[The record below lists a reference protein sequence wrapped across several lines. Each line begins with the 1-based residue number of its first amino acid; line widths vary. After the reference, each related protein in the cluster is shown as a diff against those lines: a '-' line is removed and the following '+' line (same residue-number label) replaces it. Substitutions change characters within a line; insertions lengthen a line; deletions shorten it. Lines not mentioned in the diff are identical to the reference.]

1 MRAMVARPARATTTT
16 TTTRRARADKMKSAP
31 MTTTT
36 TRAHVVARAMPARAR
51 AGDGARCAVVATRD
65 AGRGDGVKARAA
77 SSEDEGKD
85 ASDGGESGDSELTQ
99 GMIDAMQA
107 RRARKMAKQESKGPA
122 GLEDVNPVNLGR
134 KSRAAFE
141 NVFKQLTS
149 LTSFQKST
157 APTNA
162 REFDQVYDADLL
174 SGSSVGEFETPN
186 AKFTTVLVTGATG
199 RIGRV
204 LIRKLLLRGY
214 TVKALVRR
222 QEDVEKLPGLV
233 QVIVGDVGEKEVI
246 KNAMIGV
253 NKVIYCASAKTSV
266 TSDLYNVADQ
276 GVKNVVSCMQDYY
289 HMLAS
294 RRAGRSAKSK
304 VMLTNF
310 KHPTAYEAWD
320 VEEIEADAGAGA
332 DGRWAAAAEMQ
343 RVNFDPLYP
352 EDEDKPFEFA
362 TFNGF
367 ITSRTGKAE
376 VSSNVEG
383 LQADVDFSAKEGL
396 LFRLKGDGKRYSV
409 MLTQDD
415 GSKFRFSF
423 NTTGG
428 WQVIRM
434 PFHKFVSEGK
444 TSWGDDGDAILDL
457 KRIEKIGV
465 RFDARKNQRET
476 TMSDVMSGNNNMFNL
491 TLEYVK
497 AIPKGEEPDVILVS
511 CFGAGLE
518 EGEEKERILKIKRD
532 GERVLRNSGVGYT
545 IVRPGEL
552 VEEAGGGKAL
562 VFDQT
567 ERINTPISCA
577 DVSDVCVKAMHD
589 EEARNKS
596 FDVGYEYESEQ
607 AEYEL
612 ITQVKGK
619 SDNYLTP
626 ALKVLEKNS

>member
-1 MRAMVARPARATTTT
+1 MRAVVARPASAPS
-16 TTTRRARADKMKSAP
+16 TTTRRARADKMTRAP
-31 MTTTT
+31 MPTT
-36 TRAHVVARAMPARAR
+36 TRASRVATRAIAGRRR
-51 AGDGARCAVVATRD
+51 AGDDARRATRATRD
-65 AGRGDGVKARAA
+65 AERGDGVAARAK
-77 SSEDEGKD
+77 SSEDEGRD
-85 ASDGGESGDSELTQ
+85 ASEDDASGDSELTQ

-233 QVIVGDVGEKEVI
+233 QVVVGDVGDKEVI
-246 KNAMIGV
+246 KNAMTGV
-253 NKVIYCASAKTSV
+253 NKVIYCANAKTSV

-465 RFDARKNQRET
+465 RFDARKNQRDT
-476 TMSDVMSGNNNMFNL
+476 TMSDVMSGSNNMFNL

-497 AIPKGEEPDVILVS
+497 AIPKGEEPDIILVS

>member
-1 MRAMVARPARATTTT
+1 V
-16 TTTRRARADKMKSAP
+16 
-31 MTTTT
+31 
-36 TRAHVVARAMPARAR
+36 
-51 AGDGARCAVVATRD
+51 
-65 AGRGDGVKARAA
+65 
-77 SSEDEGKD
+77 
-85 ASDGGESGDSELTQ
+85 
-99 GMIDAMQA
+99 
-107 RRARKMAKQESKGPA
+107 
-122 GLEDVNPVNLGR
+122 
-134 KSRAAFE
+134 
-141 NVFKQLTS
+141 
-149 LTSFQKST
+149 
-157 APTNA
+157 
-162 REFDQVYDADLL
+162 
-174 SGSSVGEFETPN
+174 
-186 AKFTTVLVTGATG
+186 KFTTVLVTGATG

-304 VMLTNF
+304 VMFTNF

-465 RFDARKNQRET
+465 RFDARKNQHET

>member
-1 MRAMVARPARATTTT
+1 
-16 TTTRRARADKMKSAP
+16 
-31 MTTTT
+31 
-36 TRAHVVARAMPARAR
+36 
-51 AGDGARCAVVATRD
+51 
-65 AGRGDGVKARAA
+65 
-77 SSEDEGKD
+77 
-85 ASDGGESGDSELTQ
+85 
-99 GMIDAMQA
+99 
-107 RRARKMAKQESKGPA
+107 
-122 GLEDVNPVNLGR
+122 
-134 KSRAAFE
+134 
-141 NVFKQLTS
+141 
-149 LTSFQKST
+149 
-157 APTNA
+157 
-162 REFDQVYDADLL
+162 
-174 SGSSVGEFETPN
+174 
-186 AKFTTVLVTGATG
+186 
-199 RIGRV
+199 
-204 LIRKLLLRGY
+204 
-214 TVKALVRR
+214 
-222 QEDVEKLPGLV
+222 
-233 QVIVGDVGEKEVI
+233 
-246 KNAMIGV
+246 
-253 NKVIYCASAKTSV
+253 
-266 TSDLYNVADQ
+266 
-276 GVKNVVSCMQDYY
+276 
-289 HMLAS
+289 
-294 RRAGRSAKSK
+294 
-304 VMLTNF
+304 
-310 KHPTAYEAWD
+310 
-320 VEEIEADAGAGA
+320 
-332 DGRWAAAAEMQ
+332 MQ

-476 TMSDVMSGNNNMFNL
+476 TMSDVMSGNNNMYNL